1 MTGAELA
8 AVRKAAGLSQ
18 SELAQRA
25 GIGRHAVSY
34 WECKPQV
41 ARRAWAVDRMAGVLA
56 LPDVP
61 ARYPVAIGWAEKMEA
76 HPTARDAAFMAMVAR
91 MQERSEAIIAT
102 RRVRCGAK
110 TRKGTPCRMK
120 SEPGKRRCKFHG
132 GRSTGART
140 PEGKAR
146 IAESQRRRW
155 LAWRAKREQSPDP
168 TVTHEI
174 EAAPDART

>member
-8 AVRKAAGLSQ
+8 AIRKAAGLSQ
-18 SELAQRA
+18 TELAQRA

-34 WECKPQV
+34 WECKSQV
-41 ARRAWAVDRMAGVLA
+41 DRCAWGLCRMAGVLA

-61 ARYPVAIGWAEKMEA
+61 ERHSAPIDWAARREA
-76 HPTARDAAFMAMVAR
+76 ALSTQDAAFVAMVAR
-91 MQERSEAIIAT
+91 LKARSDAVTAT

-132 GRSTGART
+132 GKSTGART
-140 PEGKAR
+140 SEGKAR
-146 IAESQRRRW
+146 IAEAQRRRW
-155 LAWRAKREQSPDP
+155 SEWRAKREPASIPKLKSLYMNAVYDL
-168 TVTHEI
+168 
-174 EAAPDART
+174 